1 MDDVKRMLEIAEALG
16 EELLGRSVPMMG
28 LFFQRRRRGL
38 NPKRPRRHR
47 HRRPL
52 IDARSFN
59 GRTGAFGALYRGS
72 NPRRAANSRAH
83 STTS

>member
-47 HRRPL
+47 HPPPT
-52 IDARSFN
+52 D
-59 GRTGAFGALYRGS
+59 
-72 NPRRAANSRAH
+72 
-83 STTS
+83 